1 MTSQRAALS
10 VLILLLLLTVAAYW
24 WWSGRHPQPA
34 PLPLIYPDGMMVD
47 KALVDKSNELLQQ
60 ADAILVAAPEA
71 EEGNGDSQAANQ
83 VNTPAKAGSD
93 LSPWKLT
100 QAESG
105 QSLPL
110 PEGISIYEPV
120 TLDTQAPLPQPGERL
135 TLPLPDGDS
144 IQVTVAKSTRLE
156 NGDYSWSGH
165 LEGDSNE
172 YPVVMTYGTGLA
184 FATITTPK
192 GAYSLEA
199 REGSG
204 WVYKNPAEVELTQPG
219 KNDYLEVPEEELRQ
233 HSLHDHD

>member
-24 WWSGRHPQPA
+24 WLGRHPQPA

-71 EEGNGDSQAANQ
+71 EEGN
-83 VNTPAKAGSD
+83 
-93 LSPWKLT
+93 
-100 QAESG
+100 
-105 QSLPL
+105 
-110 PEGISIYEPV
+110 
-120 TLDTQAPLPQPGERL
+120 
-135 TLPLPDGDS
+135 
-144 IQVTVAKSTRLE
+144 
-156 NGDYSWSGH
+156 
-165 LEGDSNE
+165 
-172 YPVVMTYGTGLA
+172 